1 MPREQRQV
9 VHALAEQYGLA
20 TSAYGQEPNRY
31 IELFK
36 TPSAGIPTRLLSRWG
51 ELVGLRNGP
60 GLA

>member
-20 TSAYGQEPNRY
+20 TSAYGQEPERY

-36 TPSAGIPTRLLSRWG
+36 TPTAGIPARLLSRWG
-51 ELVGLRNGP
+51 GVGLRGRD
-60 GLA
+60 